1 MSNNIPYDGVVT
13 FLVFLIGIPALLL
26 QTMTPEVRRA
36 VMKQSATRVL
46 IQAGSPLL
54 MATLII
60 TYAFWMDS
68 QLEKGMIAPST
79 PPADA
84 MSLIS
89 SLLILPLS
97 RDQLWTDV
105 IYLLLA
111 ITAGSAILTV
121 HKYGQRDQV
130 ILDLSRQAKSS
141 HNKARLNEKALATL
155 IELGEQS
162 APGGDKELV
171 LEALNQVVH
180 QVTAHPQYQGDSLE
194 TLVTRLVDIL
204 TSDAKPGTAH
214 NFNTAA
220 GILQSIVI
228 RASAK
233 ERTVDLM
240 YAIRALGYLSR
251 AALSHVES
259 GMEIENMLMN
269 CVGSLALA
277 ASLRPDMNTQA
288 SEELF
293 KLGMVLLEEKQEF
306 IAVHTLDTLS
316 TLVWANQ
323 PAQGEL
329 VTDTLGLLSHFWVD
343 GATARE
349 YAIEKLGQL
358 RGALAQD
365 LCTALDAARKHCIK
379 TTYFQTSDNL
389 QQMISDLCGAQK

>member
-1 MSNNIPYDGVVT
+1 MRMNIPYDGIVT

-46 IQAGSPLL
+46 VQAGTPLV
-54 MATLII
+54 MATFIVM
-60 TYAFWMDS
+60 YAFWMDS
-68 QLEKGMIAPST
+68 QLESGIPSLST
-79 PPADA
+79 TPADA
-84 MSLIS
+84 MSLIA

-97 RDQLWTDV
+97 RDQLWTDL
-105 IYLLLA
+105 IFILLA

-130 ILDLSRQAKSS
+130 ILDLSRQVKPSRT
-141 HNKARLNEKALATL
+141 KARLNEQALMTL

-180 QVTAHPQYQGDSLE
+180 QVSSHPQYQGDSLE
-194 TLVTRLVDIL
+194 TLTTKLVDIL
-204 TSDAKPGTAH
+204 TADDRPGTAR
-214 NFNTAA
+214 NFYTAA

-228 RASAK
+228 SASAK

-251 AALSHVES
+251 AALSHVAS

-277 ASLRPDMNTQA
+277 ASLRPDMTTQA

-293 KLGMVLLEEKQEF
+293 KLGIVLLEKKQEF
-306 IAVHTLDTLS
+306 IAVHTLDTLL
-316 TLVWANQ
+316 TLVWATA

-329 VTDTLGLLSHFWVD
+329 VTDTLGLVSHFWTD
-343 GATARE
+343 GLTARQ
-349 YAIEKLGQL
+349 YATEKLGQL

-365 LCTALDAARKHCIK
+365 LCAALEDACKHCIK
-379 TTYFQTSDNL
+379 TTYFQTADNV
-389 QQMISDLCGAQK
+389 QQMINDLCGSQK

>member
-1 MSNNIPYDGVVT
+1 MSNIPYDGIVT

-46 IQAGSPLL
+46 IQAGSPLV

-68 QLEKGMIAPST
+68 QLESGLPS
-79 PPADA
+79 PADA
-84 MSLIS
+84 MSLLT
-89 SLLILPLS
+89 SLLTLPLS

-105 IYLLLA
+105 IYLLLV
-111 ITAGSAILTV
+111 ITAGSALLTV

-130 ILDLSRQAKSS
+130 ILDLSRQARSS
-141 HNKARLNEKALATL
+141 HNKARLNEKALTTL

-171 LEALNQVVH
+171 LAALNQVVC

-194 TLVTRLVDIL
+194 TLVTQLVDIL

-214 NFNTAA
+214 NFKTAA
-220 GILQSIVI
+220 GILQSVVI
-228 RASAK
+228 HASAK

-251 AALSHVES
+251 AALSHVAS

-269 CVGSLALA
+269 CVESLALA
-277 ASLRPDMNTQA
+277 SSLRPDMTTQA

-293 KLGMVLLEEKQEF
+293 KLGTVLLEKKQEF
-306 IAVHTLDTLS
+306 IAVHTLDTLL

-329 VTDTLGLLSHFWVD
+329 VTDTLGLLSHFWTD

-349 YAIEKLGQL
+349 YAVEKLGQL

-365 LCTALDAARKHCIK
+365 LCAALDAARKHCIK
-379 TTYFQTSDNL
+379 TTYFQTADNL
-389 QQMISDLCGAQK
+389 QQMINDLCGS